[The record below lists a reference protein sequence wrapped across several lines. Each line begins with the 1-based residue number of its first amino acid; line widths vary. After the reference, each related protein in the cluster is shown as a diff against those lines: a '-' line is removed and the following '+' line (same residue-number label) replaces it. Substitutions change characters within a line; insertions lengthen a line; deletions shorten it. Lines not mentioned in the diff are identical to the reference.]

1 MARRGGRE
9 VAKLAMSQF
18 RSQTRI
24 GRRKGLLGETEKI
37 LRSGHVEVPKWFE
50 ALKAVPPTA
59 QMSAMKPERIVYPE
73 DKLIRAYYKRNPT
86 ERFQPIDLAS
96 AEPHYVRNFAR
107 RQLKI
112 MNRSRVPEDVA
123 LKIVEEMAS
132 EEDRTA
138 REREAQ
144 GLPATRQLTPKHAL
158 RTSIIDAIQ
167 QEEELAWQLA
177 KTDQIKR
184 TAQKREAEAAAK
196 LEKKK
201 QYEER
206 QARLAAGLEEEE
218 KEEEAPKTPEKKG
231 KGKQTSKRKK

>member
-96 AEPHYVRNFAR
+96 A
-107 RQLKI
+107 
-112 MNRSRVPEDVA
+112 
-123 LKIVEEMAS
+123 
-132 EEDRTA
+132 
-138 REREAQ
+138 
-144 GLPATRQLTPKHAL
+144 
-158 RTSIIDAIQ
+158 
-167 QEEELAWQLA
+167 
-177 KTDQIKR
+177 
-184 TAQKREAEAAAK
+184 
-196 LEKKK
+196 
-201 QYEER
+201 
-206 QARLAAGLEEEE
+206 
-218 KEEEAPKTPEKKG
+218 
-231 KGKQTSKRKK
+231 

>member
-1 MARRGGRE
+1 M
-9 VAKLAMSQF
+9 AKLAMSQF

-107 RQLKI
+107 RQLKV
-112 MNRSRVPEDVA
+112 MNRNRVPEDVA
-123 LKIVEEMAS
+123 LKIVEEMAA
-132 EEDRTA
+132 EEDRVA
-138 REREAQ
+138 SELEAQ
-144 GLPATRQLTPKHAL
+144 GLPSTRHLTPKHTL
-158 RTSIIDAIQ
+158 QSNILETIQ
-167 QEEELAWQLA
+167 QEEEIAWQLA
-177 KTDQIKR
+177 KKFKMARLAD
-184 TAQKREAEAAAK
+184 KREAEMAAK
-196 LEKKK
+196 KERKLEEK
-201 QYEER
+201 QALE
-206 QARLAAGLEEEE
+206 AAGAAEEEQVTQE
-218 KEEEAPKTPEKKG
+218 DAPAEPEREGKSNETLKE
-231 KGKQTSKRKK
+231 